1 MNTKEVLKS
10 LIKYPGVAGCEE
22 EFARAVCDMLKEYNV
37 DARLTKVNSVV
48 GIVGEFQKDKKTVL
62 IEAHLDRIGLIVS
75 EILDDGFVK
84 FLTLGGVD
92 ERILVASEVYI
103 LGKEKCYGVIGAV
116 PPHLRQEK
124 ETKNPKICDMV
135 IDTGLTKE
143 EAELK
148 FSVGDPILLKSDFA
162 ELLNDKVSSAALD
175 NRAGMAAVFGCLEFI
190 KDRNTEVNVC
200 VAFTVGEELGLQGA
214 KTLISGDAPDFAI
227 VIDVTHGRTHD
238 SEKSDTFP
246 LGSGAIICR
255 GPNLHN
261 EKTLKIIDLAEKE
274 GIPYDIEVS
283 AGSTGTNAWALQI
296 SGKGVPCALI
306 SIPLKFM
313 HTTVEMADINDI
325 NYVAKLLSKIVSGGE
340 VFA

>member
-84 FLTLGGVD
+84 FLTLGGGD

-124 ETKNPKICDMV
+124 ETKNPKIC
-135 IDTGLTKE
+135 
-143 EAELK
+143 
-148 FSVGDPILLKSDFA
+148 
-162 ELLNDKVSSAALD
+162 
-175 NRAGMAAVFGCLEFI
+175 
-190 KDRNTEVNVC
+190 
-200 VAFTVGEELGLQGA
+200 
-214 KTLISGDAPDFAI
+214 
-227 VIDVTHGRTHD
+227 VTT
-238 SEKSDTFP
+238 TF
-246 LGSGAIICR
+246 
-255 GPNLHN
+255 
-261 EKTLKIIDLAEKE
+261 
-274 GIPYDIEVS
+274 
-283 AGSTGTNAWALQI
+283 
-296 SGKGVPCALI
+296 
-306 SIPLKFM
+306 
-313 HTTVEMADINDI
+313 
-325 NYVAKLLSKIVSGGE
+325 
-340 VFA
+340 